1 MAHNKPQVTLTNLL
15 PDDNQDVVIRRTTSS
30 TSQLLVLMSTQHQY
44 YIKNEKTGEI
54 TPLIINN
61 NLIVTDFTKDNL
73 DETEALMLK
82 NLIRK
87 LKAFIADGVN
97 QIIDAPIHARW
108 LRGIENIAYACEGK
122 LKKAYKERLS
132 FAVKM
137 CTLDYVLNKN
147 NKLYEFVCLKD
158 NAIRKYGLITAYALA
173 GGNAIIPSSDYKGLQ
188 FTISNTARYT
198 DSADQLKWLLRH
210 QNFIDMLIDA
220 KLVMMAHRYPYDSNW
235 MHERYD
241 ADVFRVGTQY
251 IDDMTNYDRIA
262 FNLSG
267 WFETVS
273 SKINT
278 VWYPVSSILGDDI
291 LEGLVHHT
299 DRPHIDFYLE
309 WILSNS
315 VVVDQISRIHHLLNE
330 ETMPG
335 YTGNHLK
342 KTKTWIKH
350 LLDRYHCVIPDAD
363 TVYHS
368 TATLMAINPLCTVDI
383 MKGVNNQLNI
393 AGYTVMNLARDYMM
407 MVNDVD
413 QLDDSP
419 HGNTSERWPNNIKEA
434 HDILAK
440 TRKQIET
447 DAYNKR
453 IKDMHDKYAWM
464 ETTLT
469 VPTRHINGNAT
480 EIAIRAE
487 LPTNQQWLID
497 EGRYMN
503 NCIATYAKQ
512 VAKGSSIIVSIKKR
526 EETGGD
532 NTDTDNTDN
541 TENTGNTEDTHTYA
555 RWIDLE
561 LDPEDFHIRQQYR
574 SCNRKLDAEAKHIVD
589 AWLKS
594 VLSN

>member
-1 MAHNKPQVTLTNLL
+1 MAHNKPHITLTNLL

-30 TSQLLVLMSTQHQY
+30 TSQLLVLMATQHQY

-61 NLIVTDFTKDNL
+61 NLIVSDFTKDNL
-73 DETEALMLK
+73 DETESLMLK

-122 LKKAYKERLS
+122 LKRAYKERLE

-147 NKLYEFVCLKD
+147 NELYKFVCLKSSPV
-158 NAIRKYGLITAYALA
+158 RKYGFITAYALA
-173 GGNAIIPSSDYKGLQ
+173 GGNAVIPSSDYNGLQ
-188 FTISNTARYT
+188 FTISNTVRYT

-210 QNFIDMLIDA
+210 QDFIDMLIDA
-220 KLVMMAHRYPYDSNW
+220 KLVMMAHRYPYDGNW
-235 MHERYD
+235 MREKHD
-241 ADVFRVGTQY
+241 TNVLRVGTQY
-251 IDDMTNYDRIA
+251 IDDMTNYDSIA
-262 FNLSG
+262 FNLSD
-267 WFETVS
+267 WYDTVS
-273 SKINT
+273 SKINK

-315 VVVDQISRIHHLLNE
+315 TIFNQISRIHHLLDE
-330 ETMPG
+330 EIMPE
-335 YTGNHLK
+335 YAGNHLE

-350 LLDRYHCVIPDAD
+350 LLDTYHCVIPDAD
-363 TVYHS
+363 AVYHS
-368 TATLMAINPLCTVDI
+368 TATLMAINPLCKVDVSG
-383 MKGVNNQLNI
+383 GVNNQLDV
-393 AGYTVMNLARDYMM
+393 AGQIMNMARDYMM
-407 MVNDVD
+407 MIDDID
-413 QLDDSP
+413 QLDNNLRGCTIE
-419 HGNTSERWPNNIKEA
+419 HWPNNIQEA

-440 TRKQIET
+440 TREQIET

-453 IKDMHDKYAWM
+453 IEDMHDKYAWM

-469 VPTRHINGNAT
+469 VPTTHIDGNAT
-480 EIAIRAE
+480 DITIRAE
-487 LPTNQQWLID
+487 LPTNQQWLIN
-497 EGRYMN
+497 EGRCMN

-512 VAKGSSIIVSIKKR
+512 VAKGSSIIVSLKKR
-526 EETGGD
+526 EETGND
-532 NTDTDNTDN
+532 STDTDSTNNTDS
-541 TENTGNTEDTHTYA
+541 TEDTRLYT

-561 LDPEDFHIRQQYR
+561 LDPEDFHIRQQYL
-574 SCNRKLDAEAKHIVD
+574 SCNRRLDAEAKHVVD
-589 AWLKS
+589 VWLKS

>member
-61 NLIVTDFTKDNL
+61 NLIVSDFTKDNL

-87 LKAFIADGVN
+87 LKAFIADSVN

-147 NKLYEFVCLKD
+147 NELYEFVCLKD

-210 QNFIDMLIDA
+210 QDFIDMMIDA
-220 KLVMMAHRYPYDSNW
+220 KLVMMAHRYPYDGNW
-235 MHERYD
+235 MREKHD
-241 ADVFRVGTQY
+241 ADVLRVGTQY
-251 IDDMTNYDRIA
+251 IDDMIDYGRIE

-267 WFETVS
+267 WFDTVS
-273 SKINT
+273 FKINT

-315 VVVDQISRIHHLLNE
+315 TVVDQISRIHHLLDE

-335 YTGNHLK
+335 YTGDHLK
-342 KTKTWIKH
+342 KTKAWIKH
-350 LLDRYHCVIPDAD
+350 LLDTYHCVIPDAD
-363 TVYHS
+363 IVYRS
-368 TATLMAINPLCTVDI
+368 TTTLMAINPLCAVDVSG
-383 MKGVNNQLNI
+383 GVNNQLDV
-393 AGYTVMNLARDYMM
+393 AGQIMNMARDYMVM
-407 MVNDVD
+407 IDDID
-413 QLDDSP
+413 QLDNNLRNGTIE
-419 HGNTSERWPNNIKEA
+419 HWPNNIKEA

-440 TRKQIET
+440 TREQIET
-447 DAYNKR
+447 DVYNKR
-453 IKDMHDKYAWM
+453 IEDMHDKYAWM

-469 VPTRHINGNAT
+469 VQTTHIDGNVT
-480 EIAIRAE
+480 DITIRAE

-497 EGRYMN
+497 EGRCMN
-503 NCIATYAKQ
+503 NCIATYTKQ
-512 VAKGSSIIVSIKKR
+512 VATGSSIIVSLKKR
-526 EETGGD
+526 EKSGS
-532 NTDTDNTDN
+532 NSTDSDGTDNTKDTN
-541 TENTGNTEDTHTYA
+541 TYV

-561 LDPEDFHIRQQYR
+561 LDPENFHVRQQYL
-574 SCNRKLDAEAKHIVD
+574 SCNRSLDAEAKHVVD

-594 VLSN
+594 VLNG

>member
-1 MAHNKPQVTLTNLL
+1 MAHNKPHITLTNLL

-61 NLIVTDFTKDNL
+61 KLIVNDFTKNDL
-73 DETEALMLK
+73 DETESLMLK

-87 LKAFIADGVN
+87 LKIFIADGAN

-108 LRGIENIAYACEGK
+108 LRGIESIAYACEGK
-122 LKKAYKERLS
+122 LKKAYKERLE

-147 NKLYEFVCLKD
+147 NELYKFVCLKD

-173 GGNAIIPSSDYKGLQ
+173 GGNAVIPSSDYNGLQ
-188 FTISNTARYT
+188 FTISNTVRYT
-198 DSADQLKWLLRH
+198 DSADQLKWLLHH
-210 QNFIDMLIDA
+210 QNFIDMMIDA
-220 KLVMMAHRYPYDSNW
+220 KLVMMAHRHPYDGNW

-241 ADVFRVGTQY
+241 DDVLHVGTQY

-273 SKINT
+273 SKIST

-315 VVVDQISRIHHLLNE
+315 AVVDQISRIHHLLNE

-335 YTGNHLK
+335 YTGDHLK

-350 LLDRYHCVIPDAD
+350 LLDRYRCIIPDAD

-368 TATLMAINPLCTVDI
+368 TATLMAINPLCAVDVI
-383 MKGVNNQLNI
+383 NGVNNQLDI
-393 AGYTVMNLARDYMM
+393 AGHTIMNLTRDYML
-407 MVNDVD
+407 MVNNVD
-413 QLDDSP
+413 RLDNGAYS
-419 HGNTSERWPNNIKEA
+419 NTIERWPNNIKEA

-440 TRKQIET
+440 TSKEIKT

-464 ETTLT
+464 ETTLTVPT

-497 EGRYMN
+497 EGRCMN
-503 NCIATYAKQ
+503 NCIATYAEQ

-526 EETGGD
+526 EEANDGSAD
-532 NTDTDNTDN
+532 TDT
-541 TENTGNTEDTHTYA
+541 YS

-561 LDPEDFHIRQQYR
+561 LDPEDFHIRQQYF
-574 SCNRKLDAEAKHIVD
+574 SCNRRIDAKAKHVVD

-594 VLSN
+594 VLNS

>member
-1 MAHNKPQVTLTNLL
+1 MAHNKPHITLTNLL

-30 TSQLLVLMSTQHQY
+30 TSQLLVLMATQHQY

-61 NLIVTDFTKDNL
+61 NLIVSDFTKDNL
-73 DETEALMLK
+73 DETENLMLK

-132 FAVKM
+132 FTVKM

-147 NKLYEFVCLKD
+147 NDLYKFVCLKD
-158 NAIRKYGLITAYALA
+158 NAIRKYGLITTYALT
-173 GGNAIIPSSDYKGLQ
+173 GGNAVIPSSDYNGLQ

-198 DSADQLKWLLRH
+198 DSANQLKWLLRH
-210 QNFIDMLIDA
+210 QDFIDMMIDA
-220 KLVMMAHRYPYDSNW
+220 KLVMMAHCYPYDGNW
-235 MHERYD
+235 MCEKHD
-241 ADVFRVGTQY
+241 ADVLRVGTQY
-251 IDDMTNYDRIA
+251 IDDMTNYDSIA

-267 WFETVS
+267 WYDTVS
-273 SKINT
+273 SKINK
-278 VWYPVSSILGDDI
+278 VWYPVSSVLGDNI

-315 VVVDQISRIHHLLNE
+315 AVVDQISRIHYLLNE
-330 ETMPG
+330 ATMPG
-335 YTGNHLK
+335 YAGNHLE
-342 KTKTWIKH
+342 KTKTWIRH
-350 LLDRYHCVIPDAD
+350 LLDTYHCVIPDAD
-363 TVYHS
+363 TVYRS
-368 TATLMAINPLCTVDI
+368 TTTLMAINPLCTVDVSG
-383 MKGVNNQLNI
+383 GVNNQLDV
-393 AGYTVMNLARDYMM
+393 AGQIMNMARGYMLM
-407 MVNDVD
+407 IDDID
-413 QLDDSP
+413 QLNNNLRDSTIE
-419 HGNTSERWPNNIKEA
+419 HWPNNIQEA

-447 DAYNKR
+447 DVYNKR
-453 IKDMHDKYAWM
+453 IEDMHTKYAWM

-469 VPTRHINGNAT
+469 VPTTHIDGNAT
-480 EIAIRAE
+480 DITIRAE

-497 EGRYMN
+497 EGRCMN
-503 NCIATYAKQ
+503 NCIATYTKQ
-512 VAKGSSIIVSIKKR
+512 VAEGSSIIVSLKKH
-526 EETGGD
+526 EESSGD
-532 NTDTDNTDN
+532 STDTDSTNNTDS
-541 TENTGNTEDTHTYA
+541 TENTRLYT

-561 LDPEDFHIRQQYR
+561 LDPEDFHIRQQYL
-574 SCNRKLDAEAKHIVD
+574 SCNRGLDAEAKHVVD
-589 AWLKS
+589 VWLKS

>member
-1 MAHNKPQVTLTNLL
+1 MANNKPHITLTNLL
-15 PDDNQDVVIRRTTSS
+15 PNDNQDVVIRRTTSS
-30 TSQLLVLMSTQHQY
+30 TSQLLVLMATQHQY

-61 NLIVTDFTKDNL
+61 NLIVSDFTKDNL

-122 LKKAYKERLS
+122 LKRAYKERLE

-147 NKLYEFVCLKD
+147 NELYKFVCLKSSPV
-158 NAIRKYGLITAYALA
+158 RKYGFITAYALA
-173 GGNAIIPSSDYKGLQ
+173 GGNAVIPSSDYNGLQ

-210 QNFIDMLIDA
+210 QDFIDMLIDA
-220 KLVMMAHRYPYDSNW
+220 KLVMMAHRYPYDGNW
-235 MHERYD
+235 MLEKYD
-241 ADVFRVGTQY
+241 ADVLRVGTQY
-251 IDDMTNYDRIA
+251 IDDMIDYGRIA

-267 WFETVS
+267 WYDTVS
-273 SKINT
+273 SKINK
-278 VWYPVSSILGDDI
+278 VWYPVSSVLGDNI

-315 VVVDQISRIHHLLNE
+315 TIFNQISRIHYLLNE
-330 ETMPG
+330 ATMPG
-335 YTGNHLK
+335 YAGNHLE
-342 KTKTWIKH
+342 KTKTWIRH
-350 LLDRYHCVIPDAD
+350 LLDTYHCVIPDAD
-363 TVYHS
+363 TVYRS
-368 TATLMAINPLCTVDI
+368 TTTLMAINPLCTVDVSG
-383 MKGVNNQLNI
+383 GVNNQLDV
-393 AGYTVMNLARDYMM
+393 AGQIMNMARGYMLM
-407 MVNDVD
+407 INDID
-413 QLDDSP
+413 QLNNNLRDSTIE
-419 HGNTSERWPNNIKEA
+419 HWPNNIKEA

-440 TRKQIET
+440 TREEIET
-447 DAYNKR
+447 DVYNKR

-469 VPTRHINGNAT
+469 VPTTHINGNAT
-480 EIAIRAE
+480 DITIRAE

-497 EGRYMN
+497 EGRCMN

-512 VAKGSSIIVSIKKR
+512 VAKGSSIIVSLKKR
-526 EETGGD
+526 EESSGD
-532 NTDTDNTDN
+532 STDTDSTNNTDS
-541 TENTGNTEDTHTYA
+541 TEDTRLYT

-561 LDPEDFHIRQQYR
+561 LDPEDFHIRQQYL
-574 SCNRKLDAEAKHIVD
+574 SCNRRLDAEAKHVVD
-589 AWLKS
+589 VWLKS